1 MRNRFTM
8 AILAVLVVVGLVATL
23 SMAAGPKQYQWTG
36 TVTEV
41 DAKAKTMV
49 VDKGGETWEF
59 STDRLKD
66 LKVKKGDKVTVY
78 YVAIAKKVE
87 SK

>member
-1 MRNRFTM
+1 MRSRVT
-8 AILAVLVVVGLVATL
+8 LAVLAVLLAVGLVVSL

-41 DAKAKTMV
+41 DAKEKTMS
-49 VDKGGETWEF
+49 VDKGGEVWQF
-59 STDRLKD
+59 STDGMKD

-78 YVAIAKKVE
+78 YVAIAKKIE
-87 SK
+87 AK